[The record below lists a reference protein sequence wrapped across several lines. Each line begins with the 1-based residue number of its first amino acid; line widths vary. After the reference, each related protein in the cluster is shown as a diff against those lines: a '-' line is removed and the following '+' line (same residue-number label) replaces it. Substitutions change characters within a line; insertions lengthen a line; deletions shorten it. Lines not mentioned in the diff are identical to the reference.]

1 MDPSFANGSKLK
13 VSQLG
18 IREHTLAQFSAVSL
32 CSSSKRLPTNDITVI
47 YMIQW
52 FVLIVLS
59 VSAFIDFITH
69 RLTWKLI
76 EVTSIDL
83 YCHSMGA
90 LIDVGKGALTCIVTV
105 WAHAGF
111 GGKTVP

>member
-32 CSSSKRLPTNDITVI
+32 CSSSKRLPTNDISVI
-47 YMIQW
+47 YMIQC

-83 YCHSMGA
+83 YCLHSMGA
-90 LIDVGKGALTCIVTV
+90 CTLRWENRSISLHHTPSP
-105 WAHAGF
+105 F
-111 GGKTVP
+111 